1 MIDTIHDIYIYMHI
15 TLIKFVPN
23 HISLI
28 AATCVFILTVE
39 LNGSSLLKKNG
50 MNFYESIKL

>member
-1 MIDTIHDIYIYMHI
+1 MHI